1 MVHLRKDDKP
11 DTTLGACTKSEL
23 NGFVIMPICE
33 RHNLEGLIKQLKK
46 QTRDKDKDDTGRKK
60 RNQILLLYHL

>member
-1 MVHLRKDDKP
+1 VVHLRKDDKP
-11 DTTLGACTKSEL
+11 DTTLGTCTKSEL
-23 NGFVIMPICE
+23 DGFVIMPVRE

-46 QTRDKDKDDTGRKK
+46 RTCDKGKDETGRKK